1 MNKNDIRRI
10 MLDRRKEIINRNKL
24 STIIVNKIL
33 NLDIYKK
40 ARVVALYKSLDTEVN
55 TNDLI
60 IQSLVD
66 KIVLLPKIVND
77 EMVFIKIDKDT
88 EYIKSRIGV
97 MEPNGDIYTG
107 DIDLIIVPGV
117 SFDEELNRLGFGKGY
132 YDKYLASKNIFK
144 IGICFDNQV
153 IKLLPV
159 NDYDIKMDLV
169 VTDKRLIKKV

>member
-1 MNKNDIRRI
+1 
-10 MLDRRKEIINRNKL
+10 
-24 STIIVNKIL
+24 
-33 NLDIYKK
+33 
-40 ARVVALYKSLDTEVN
+40 
-55 TNDLI
+55 
-60 IQSLVD
+60 
-66 KIVLLPKIVND
+66 
-77 EMVFIKIDKDT
+77 
-88 EYIKSRIGV
+88 
-97 MEPNGDIYTG
+97 MEPVGNAYSG